1 MVWSPENWEWSGWLP
16 CRQDVFRDRY
26 SADSFFH
33 SGRNAAEERFWK
45 KFVHCDGSYGAGGR
59 QGRYVFSWPAVR
71 GVELRKEETGGEEE
85 NMLDWIEDEEERDE
99 KEKKEEEE
107 KKEKEEEEKK
117 KEEKE
122 KEENDGKEEQ
132 DMELTKENFSK
143 RRRTRSECARCS
155 RSCSVSFSSLVCSL
169 SSCLF
174 FPAEANDIT
183 SDEGLPLKSPA
194 RLDLTNEENWTRVE
208 RGRFSTV
215 MERTRAAGEIIRASS
230 SARTVPVA

>member
-1 MVWSPENWEWSGWLP
+1 M
-16 CRQDVFRDRY
+16 
-26 SADSFFH
+26 
-33 SGRNAAEERFWK
+33 
-45 KFVHCDGSYGAGGR
+45 
-59 QGRYVFSWPAVR
+59 R

-143 RRRTRSECARCS
+143 RRRS
-155 RSCSVSFSSLVCSL
+155 RF
-169 SSCLF
+169 
-174 FPAEANDIT
+174 
-183 SDEGLPLKSPA
+183 
-194 RLDLTNEENWTRVE
+194 
-208 RGRFSTV
+208 
-215 MERTRAAGEIIRASS
+215 
-230 SARTVPVA
+230 